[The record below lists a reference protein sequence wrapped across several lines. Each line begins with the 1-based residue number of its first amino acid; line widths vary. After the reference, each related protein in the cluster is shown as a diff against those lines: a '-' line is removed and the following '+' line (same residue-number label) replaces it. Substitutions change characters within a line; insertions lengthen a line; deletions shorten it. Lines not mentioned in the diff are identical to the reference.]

1 MTTNLSWSLSDAIV
15 ASNWSRIELAQ
26 AWGVSEAEMAEV
38 QQKINRALEDESIDE
53 NEFTQICEKIDDE
66 YGEALLA

>member
-1 MTTNLSWSLSDAIV
+1 MTTNQSWSLSDAIV
-15 ASNWSRIELAQ
+15 AGNWSRIELAT
-26 AWGVSEAEMAEV
+26 AWGVSEAEVAEV